1 MSPRRETLL
10 HGSLGGGLDIDGKH
24 TYRRAWRNGLSGH
37 SPGVGVG
44 QGSVLPKLD
53 RDLLSKAAE
62 ISPQARGK
70 GEPASTGTRRGLVHV
85 GQDGRQLGHHRP
97 EAKVAVRASS
107 QEGALL
113 VRHRAIEKGRLI
125 SKKHSAPVHE
135 SFDAHLSGK
144 LFLLVIQTY
153 TLKDQGQTAEALDE
167 THCFPAESLRFE

>member
-10 HGSLGGGLDIDGKH
+10 HGSLGGGLEIDGKH

-107 QEGALL
+107 LEFDTKWCKALI
-113 VRHRAIEKGRLI
+113 RIARG
-125 SKKHSAPVHE
+125 
-135 SFDAHLSGK
+135 
-144 LFLLVIQTY
+144 
-153 TLKDQGQTAEALDE
+153 LKIATTAGSVA
-167 THCFPAESLRFE
+167 RVW